1 VPEDVPGRDPRDRQ
15 VGRDE
20 MGLTPLA
27 RSGGPDKD
35 DAHYRRK
42 PS

>member
-1 VPEDVPGRDPRDRQ
+1 
-15 VGRDE
+15 VG
-20 MGLTPLA
+20 LSPFA

>member
-1 VPEDVPGRDPRDRQ
+1 L
-15 VGRDE
+15 
-20 MGLTPLA
+20 GLGPLA
-27 RSGGPDKD
+27 RSGGPDED

>member
-1 VPEDVPGRDPRDRQ
+1 
-15 VGRDE
+15 VGGYE
-20 MGLTPLA
+20 LGLRPLA
-27 RSGGPDKD
+27 RTGGPDED